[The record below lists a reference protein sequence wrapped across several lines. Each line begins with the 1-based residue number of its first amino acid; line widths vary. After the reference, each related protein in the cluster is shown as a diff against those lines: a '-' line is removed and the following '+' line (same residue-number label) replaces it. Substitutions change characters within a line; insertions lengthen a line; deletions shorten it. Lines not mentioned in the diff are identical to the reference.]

1 MEHEAW
7 HSALMH
13 YHTRRC
19 GYLGSWVEHRRGLL
33 QKVAAIFK
41 ESQRV
46 FGARQQA
53 REERE
58 QQKKICKELHAKV
71 SPLVVVFIMVKWNL
85 SSLIGRTVIVQRT
98 FIYPDHC
105 TEM

>member
-7 HSALMH
+7 HSAFTH
-13 YHTRRC
+13 YHTRRH
-19 GYLGSWVEHRRGLL
+19 GYLRSWVEHQRGLL
-33 QKVAAIFK
+33 QEVAAVFK

-71 SPLVVVFIMVKWNL
+71 SPCVHMVKWNL
-85 SSLIGRTVIVQRT
+85 IGRIVMVQ
-98 FIYPDHC
+98 
-105 TEM
+105 